1 MSTWEENNAS
11 MQDPYLS
18 SILDMKNHL
27 ILETRHLTEDQSPQI
42 MVLYGANT
50 PDFLNFGNP
59 IALMLVRSSSSVYLL
74 Y

>member
-50 PDFLNFGNP
+50 PDFLNFGK
-59 IALMLVRSSSSVYLL
+59 S
-74 Y
+74 